1 MDKLEVYRQ
10 CIEKLLMKYS
20 EGTPKNG
27 EIEVQVMIDRERDR
41 YLIMDVGWQGN
52 RRVHTCAMHFDIKDG
67 KIWIQ
72 ENVTEAELGQELV
85 EMGVMR
91 EDIVLGFQVPYVR
104 AYTDFG
110 VA

>member
-1 MDKLEVYRQ
+1 MDKLDCYRQ
-10 CIEKLLMKYS
+10 YLEKLLIKYS
-20 EGTPKNG
+20 EVAPNSG
-27 EIEVQVMIDRERDR
+27 EIEVQAIIDRERDR

-52 RRVHTCAMHFDIKDG
+52 RRIHSCTMHFDLKDG

-72 ENVTEAELGQELV
+72 ENATEAEPGRELV
-85 EMGVMR
+85 EMGVAR
-91 EDIVLGFQVPYVR
+91 EDIILGFQIPYVR